1 MFKRITIILAC
12 IVVVSLLSYMN
23 ATRININQ
31 LQLRQEIL
39 RSEKIDE
46 DLDGLLIAYFSD
58 LYYGEYL
65 DTVYLDKLFNKIK
78 DFNPDL
84 ILFGGDL
91 LSFSYDKLNQEEKD
105 YLVNNLKGL
114 NAKYGKY
121 AALGE
126 FDIKQLD
133 TIYSIYSLSD
143 FTILNNTNRMIGVD
157 KNSFINIIGIDSLVD
172 GSPNPSEAFL
182 GANSDYYSI
191 VLSHC
196 PDIFDDLQAYNYEY
210 LLSGHSRGGQINIP
224 IINLFT
230 RQLGYEKYLSGK
242 ITKNNK
248 TLDISNG
255 IGRMNVNARL
265 NADSELVLYVLRT
278 KTDTSSSE

>member
-12 IVVVSLLSYMN
+12 VVVVSFLSYIN
-23 ATRININQ
+23 ATRINIKQ

-39 RSEKIDE
+39 QSEKIDE
-46 DLDGLLIAYFSD
+46 DLDGFLIAYFSD

-65 DTVYLDKLFNKIK
+65 DKVYLDKLFNKIN

-91 LSFSYDKLNQEEKD
+91 LSFSYDKLNQEEKE
-105 YLVNNLKGL
+105 YLINNLKNL

-121 AALGE
+121 AVLGE
-126 FDIKQLD
+126 YDIRQLD

-143 FTILNNTNRMIGVD
+143 FTVLNNANRMIGVD

-182 GANSDYYSI
+182 GTNDNYYSI
-191 VLSHC
+191 ILSHC

-224 IINLFT
+224 VINLFT
-230 RQLGYEKYLSGK
+230 RQVGCKKYLSGK

-248 TLDISNG
+248 TLDINNG
-255 IGRMNVNARL
+255 IGQINVNARL
-265 NADSELVLYVLRT
+265 NADSELVLYILRT
-278 KTDTSSSE
+278 KSNTSSSE